1 MKKKP
6 IAGLIAIAAIVAVV
20 IFAGCVEKSSYRV
33 EYSPIAEPFPRLLV
47 NVSGPSDDLAIILTN
62 PEEYTDIAYISKED
76 LIDNFESV
84 RVRMCK
90 SGNPP
95 VGTYKL
101 AIKTITPEKV
111 VYEAEEKFTPAVIS
125 ITNAEIT
132 LKWFGGVA
140 SCYRLVG
147 YDITVKNEGELPV
160 IIDYVLISIS
170 DDEIREY
177 KHRGMSHGENKIE
190 ERSEGG
196 GLSGYLSREITPMSL
211 ATIELYSEG
220 NEVANFKAEITIEY

>member
-1 MKKKP
+1 MKKET

-101 AIKTITPEKV
+101 VIKTITPEKV
-111 VYEAEEKFTPAVIS
+111 VYKVEAKFTPAVIR
-125 ITNAEIT
+125 ITDAYVKFKRT
-132 LKWFGGVA
+132 GGV
-140 SCYRLVG
+140 YRTLP
-147 YDITVKNEGELPV
+147 YYLDEYSITVKNDGELPV
-160 IIDYVLISIS
+160 KGDGILISING
-170 DDEIREY
+170 DEIGIP
-177 KHRGMSHGENKIE
+177 KHMGMPHGENKIE
-190 ERSEGG
+190 GKG
-196 GLSGYLSREITPMSL
+196 PYYLSREITPVDL